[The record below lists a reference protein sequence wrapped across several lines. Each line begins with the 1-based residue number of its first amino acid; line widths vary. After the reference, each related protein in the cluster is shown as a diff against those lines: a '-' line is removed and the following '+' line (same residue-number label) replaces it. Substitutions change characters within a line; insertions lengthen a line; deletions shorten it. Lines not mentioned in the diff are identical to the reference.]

1 MVPLNLSIEYFW
13 LSRMR
18 KVWSLHCN
26 VYTQGPLHHQ
36 TVRQDNCIM
45 TWLFSN
51 NIEHWVWV
59 WVWEMFKYLFKCTVN
74 TCETPSSD
82 WCSCLVCAAPD
93 TLDAWHFTRD
103 MLWHW
108 QVVTRDTWHV
118 VTRDTWNTRHAAR
131 MSSAMAATSVT
142 CSSPMV
148 CGMPATIM
156 NSSAMLCTCGEH
168 GPVSGTALWRSVL
181 ELQTIVREDFL

>member
-1 MVPLNLSIEYFW
+1 MQCLHTGATPPLDRTLSV
-13 LSRMR
+13 SMR
-18 KVWSLHCN
+18 
-26 VYTQGPLHHQ
+26 
-36 TVRQDNCIM
+36 
-45 TWLFSN
+45 
-51 NIEHWVWV
+51 
-59 WVWEMFKYLFKCTVN
+59 WEMCKVDCRYLDISTQILYVNGEWTVS

-93 TLDAWHFTRD
+93 TRDAWHVTRD